1 VRIFFGLD
9 DSNKLALRCIGLRK
23 EKEVKTRRYCLILG
37 VALLVVIAFG
47 CATSPFHET
56 PKEKCLAL
64 CQADLEDCKQGCED
78 SADCK
83 QGCEDSADFE
93 PGAAQCVDQCQK
105 ALYSCNEKCPD

>member
-9 DSNKLALRCIGLRK
+9 DSNKLALRCIVLGK

-64 CQADLEDCKQGCED
+64 CQADVEVCKENCTEAVGEPEQAAGCI
-78 SADCK
+78 
-83 QGCEDSADFE
+83 
-93 PGAAQCVDQCQK
+93 DQCEK
-105 ALYSCNEKCPD
+105 TFYSCNQKCPE

>member
-1 VRIFFGLD
+1 MKR
-9 DSNKLALRCIGLRK
+9 
-23 EKEVKTRRYCLILG
+23 RRYCLIFG

-64 CQADLEDCKQGCED
+64 CEADLEDCKD
-78 SADCK
+78 
-83 QGCEDSADFE
+83 GCEDSADFE

-105 ALYSCNEKCPD
+105 TFYSCNEKCPD